1 MIDKIIQKIKFSIK
15 QKKDQKKDQK
25 ISNSKNEA
33 FMRLKW
39 VTEKD
44 RVSF

>member
-1 MIDKIIQKIKFSIK
+1 MINKIIQKIKFSIK
-15 QKKDQKKDQK
+15 QNKDQK